1 MGSETGSAPGA
12 IALASSTTGGTG
24 YVWRG
29 GSSLGCSS
37 WLRYAGDPRYWV
49 FYCYWRPPA
58 AATLPGAALGIFTQE
73 VVTYWEGYY
82 WAANDNYGRPIG
94 KLFASGQY

>member
-1 MGSETGSAPGA
+1 MGAVTRSAPRA
-12 IALASSTTGGTG
+12 IAHASTTGGTG

-29 GSSLGCSS
+29 GSSLGCSP
-37 WLRYAGDPRYWV
+37 WLRYVNDPSYWV
-49 FYCYWRPPA
+49 YYCFWRPPTG
-58 AATLPGAALGIFTQE
+58 ATLPGAALGIFTQD

-82 WAANDNYGRPIG
+82 WAGNDNYGRPFG